1 MKKKQLFK
9 HFKENYLN
17 NLKKQFYL
25 NELNKYFK

>member
-9 HFKENYLN
+9 EFKNNYLN